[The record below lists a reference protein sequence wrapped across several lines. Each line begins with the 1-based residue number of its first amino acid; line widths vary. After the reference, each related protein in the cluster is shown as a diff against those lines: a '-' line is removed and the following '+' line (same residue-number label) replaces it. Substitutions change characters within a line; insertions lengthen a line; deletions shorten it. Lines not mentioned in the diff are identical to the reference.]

1 MTSTLHDLSEQDL
14 LQRIALSR
22 EKADEVRKRLEGIEK
37 HKVWNLRT
45 PEPDFTLAMTQI
57 SPQYECTFHV
67 LTVLLGMVWVFGSQN
82 HALHCLKSVHHSNA
96 TVDTCAKD
104 LLAAQFQVT
113 QYGAQLDSALES
125 TTAAAEV
132 LVKQHSDPGVGFTS
146 FADLS
151 QFVEADK

>member
-1 MTSTLHDLSEQDL
+1 MLFRSNDTATTEIYTTLDTLSLHD
-14 LQRIALSR
+14 ALPIS
-22 EKADEVRKRLEGIEK
+22 
-37 HKVWNLRT
+37 
-45 PEPDFTLAMTQI
+45 EPDFTLAMTQI

-67 LTVLLGMVWVFGSQN
+67 VTVLLGMVWVFGSQN